1 MGMVSGTDLD
11 LKTHSSKRQSSGRTR
26 ENMQATDAGARGG
39 QLMTFNEEFEV
50 KRELLVSNV
59 LRVTYINREKA
70 KLYKTRSDSDCSHIH

>member
-50 KRELLVSNV
+50 KRELLRKSEIV
-59 LRVTYINREKA
+59 
-70 KLYKTRSDSDCSHIH
+70 